1 MEASRGP
8 SRTEG
13 EPAGPVDA
21 GRAHPTGP
29 GAVLELIRTG
39 RAATRAEL
47 MAATGL
53 SRSTMAAR
61 LEALG
66 AAGYLEDAGTG
77 AATGGRRAGAFRLR
91 RDAGVLLAA
100 DIGGSHLRTAV
111 TDLAGGILAS
121 RHRDLDV
128 ASGPETVLG
137 RVEADFAHLLEEF
150 RDEGRADRRVRGI
163 GIGVP
168 GPVETGTGQ
177 VVSPPIMTG
186 WDGYVVP
193 AFFRERHDCPVLADK
208 DTNLMALGEHRSNW
222 PDEEHLLF
230 LKAGTGIGSGLI
242 LGGRLHHGARG
253 AAGDI
258 GHIPAP
264 GVDETDTGAPL
275 CRCGNTGC
283 LEAFVGGWALVR
295 DLAAAG
301 HDVRTTDDVIA
312 LVRAGTPDAVRLLR
326 QAGRLLGRA
335 LADTVSL
342 LNPSLLVI
350 GGELA
355 HAQDHLIAGIREVTY
370 RRSLPLATRDL
381 RVVTSSLR
389 TSAGVSGAAHMV
401 ADALFAPAT
410 VDRALAAPS

>member
-1 MEASRGP
+1 MAEATTALPG
-8 SRTEG
+8 G
-13 EPAGPVDA
+13 

-29 GAVLELIRTG
+29 GAVLELIRSG
-39 RAATRAEL
+39 RATTRAEL

-61 LEALG
+61 LEALD

-77 AATGGRRAGAFRLR
+77 GATGGRRAGSFRLR
-91 RDAGVLLAA
+91 RDSGVLLVA

-111 TDLAGGILAS
+111 TDMAGSILAS
-121 RHRDLDV
+121 DRRGLDV
-128 ASGPETVLG
+128 ADGPQRVLTQVQSDFDRLLTTVD
-137 RVEADFAHLLEEF
+137 VDTDAQP
-150 RDEGRADRRVRGI
+150 VRGV

-168 GPVETGTGQ
+168 GPVEAGTGR

-186 WDGYVVP
+186 WDGYEVP
-193 AFFRERHDCPVLADK
+193 AFFRDRYDCLVLADK
-208 DTNLMALGEHRSNW
+208 DTNLMALGEHRVNW
-222 PDEEHLLF
+222 PDEEHLLYI
-230 LKAGTGIGSGLI
+230 KVGTGIGSGLV

-264 GVDETDTGAPL
+264 GVDEADADAPA

-283 LEAFVGGWALVR
+283 LEALAGGWALVR

-301 HDVRTTDDVIA
+301 HEVTATDDVVA
-312 LVRAGTPDAVRLLR
+312 LVRDGSHDAVRLLR
-326 QAGRLLGRA
+326 QRGRLLGRA

-381 RVVTSSLR
+381 RVVTSDLR
-389 TSAGVSGAAHMV
+389 TRAGVTGAAHMV

-410 VDRALAAPS
+410 VDEALAQGR